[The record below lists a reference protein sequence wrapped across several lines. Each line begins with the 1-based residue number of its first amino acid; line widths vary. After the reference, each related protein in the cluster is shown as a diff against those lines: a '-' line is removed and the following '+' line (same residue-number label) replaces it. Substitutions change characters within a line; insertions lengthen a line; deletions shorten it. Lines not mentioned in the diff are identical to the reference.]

1 MAILQRQQGSEG
13 RLADRV
19 ARELRERDAKR
30 LKDIADQ
37 EPPDMVDKSKY
48 ITDFARHEGD
58 AARFWLTVLI
68 ILIFG
73 GIIFLISRM
82 GAA

>member
-13 RLADRV
+13 RLAERV

-30 LKDIADQ
+30 LKDVQDID
-37 EPPDMVDKSKY
+37 PPDMVDKSKY
-48 ITDFARHEGD
+48 VTDFTRQDGD

-68 ILIFG
+68 IAIFG
-73 GIIFLISRM
+73 ALVFLMTRM
-82 GAA
+82 NAA

>member
-1 MAILQRQQGSEG
+1 MAILQRQQGKEG

-30 LKDIADQ
+30 LKEVQDI

-48 ITDFARHEGD
+48 VTDFAKQEGD
-58 AARFWLTVLI
+58 AARFWLTVL
-68 ILIFG
+68 LIAVAVG
-73 GIIFLISRM
+73 LVFLVARM
-82 GAA
+82 GG

>member
-30 LKDIADQ
+30 LADLKEQ

-48 ITDFARHEGD
+48 ITDFTKEEGA
-58 AARFWLTVLI
+58 AARFWLTVLLI
-68 ILIFG
+68 AVFGGLIF
-73 GIIFLISRM
+73 LMSRM
-82 GAA
+82 G

>member
-13 RLADRV
+13 RLAERV

-30 LKDIADQ
+30 LKDIQDI
-37 EPPDMVDKSKY
+37 EPPDLVDKSKY
-48 ITDFARHEGD
+48 VTDFTKHNGD

-68 ILIFG
+68 IAILAG
-73 GIIFLISRM
+73 LVFLISRM
-82 GAA
+82 RSA